1 VADSIIFG
9 DIVPVPSTSDANH
22 ITLSVL
28 GEVPNPTFAILYKD
42 VADSDKGKGNVGSVN
57 GEQITYGSSYQ
68 FNEGCQDLSSSRL
81 PTATNDKFVFARRE
95 FPTPYHG
102 EAQCGTVSG
111 TTISY
116 GDKTDFSA
124 VNWITATAIESLTS
138 SGFVVAWVDNTDSN
152 TGKMAYGSIDGTTI
166 TYGDVV
172 EFSDVGVT
180 SEPELTSL
188 SSSGFVIAYRKDA
201 SSGNGQVRIGSVS
214 GTTITLGDP
223 SGFHSSGTA
232 TYLSLAPIDADR
244 CILAFKSNADSGHSL
259 AKIITVSGTDP
270 TYGIDA
276 EFYNGNGGKW
286 ISCDTFNG
294 SSCVAAYSDVST
306 NGEAKIGTISGTNIV
321 WGSGT
326 TFTSRPIVR
335 LSCSAFFGDRF
346 VCGWHDAV
354 DDSAASGLTIFG
366 RLPDAMLY
374 ATNETTLYIEGSPA
388 PAPMV
393 TGSATLYI
401 FNGPKLV
408 TNAATLFLQASIEAN
423 DNRDLY
429 IAGRDIETGSAPLF
443 IEGHGTETQ
452 SATLFLHGLET
463 ITEVKTLFIEGSQSS
478 TASATLFIEGLATL
492 SASRTLYIR
501 GGNDVTGSTTLY
513 IEGHDSVTAV
523 ATLFIGGTIS
533 TTGTVDLFIGG
544 QDVDSASSDLFIH
557 GHQVDTASATLYI
570 GGQGLASGSSTLV
583 IVGAS
588 AGSVN
593 ATATLYI
600 AGTVTAAVE
609 SGTVTLFING
619 FEPKP
624 SPACPILDPTAVIQI
639 KSSLIT
645 TYQQHIDALINQ
657 LGKNVLLE
665 FDPIRSPCPNCTYDT
680 QRKRSTGIYI
690 PGGPRPFKR
699 KRKCPWCKGRGL
711 LETAVNKCIK
721 CLVQWNPEDAEK
733 YGISVEK
740 QKGIVRL
747 KTFLTEAD
755 DLRRARTVLSN
766 YDIAAQM
773 QLRVKLVAGPIPVGL
788 REDRYCIS
796 FWELI

>member
-1 VADSIIFG
+1 MADSIIFG
-9 DIVPVPSTSDANH
+9 DIVPVPSSSDANH

-57 GEQITYGSSYQ
+57 GELITFGDSYQ
-68 FNEGCQDLSSSRL
+68 FNEGCQDLSSDRISA
-81 PTATNDKFVFARRE
+81 ATNDKFVFARRE

-124 VNWITATAIESLTS
+124 VNWITATAIASLSS
-138 SGFVVAWVDNTDSN
+138 SGFVVAWVDNTAAN
-152 TGKMAYGSIDGTTI
+152 KGKVAYGTISGTTI
-166 TYGDVV
+166 TYGDVI
-172 EFSDVGVT
+172 EFNSTGVT
-180 SEPELTSL
+180 AEPKLVAL
-188 SSSGFVIAYRKDA
+188 SSSGFIVAYRKDA
-201 SSGNGQVRIGSVS
+201 SSGNGTVRVGSVS
-214 GTTITLGDP
+214 GTTITLGAA
-223 SGFHSSGTA
+223 SGFHSSGIA
-232 TYLSLAPIDADR
+232 TYISAASIDADR
-244 CILAFKSNADSGHSL
+244 CILAFKSNADAGHSL
-259 AKIITVSGTDP
+259 SKIITVSGTDV
-270 TYGIDA
+270 TYGTDA
-276 EFYNGNGGKW
+276 EFYNGAGGSW
-286 ISCDTFNG
+286 ICVDTFH
-294 SSCVAAYSDVST
+294 SSGCVVGYSDAGSD
-306 NGEAKIGTISGTNIV
+306 GEAKIGTISGTDIS

-326 TFTSRPIVR
+326 AFTSRPIVR

-346 VCGWHDAV
+346 VLGWHDAV
-354 DDSAASGLTIFG
+354 NDAAASGLTIFG
-366 RLPDAMLY
+366 RLPEAMLY
-374 ATNETTLYIEGSPA
+374 ATDETTLYINGSPA

-408 TNAATLFLQASIEAN
+408 TNATTLYLEASIEAN

-429 IAGRDIETGSAPLF
+429 IAGRENETGSATLF
-443 IEGHGTETQ
+443 VEGHGAETQ
-452 SATLFLHGLET
+452 SASLFLHGLET
-463 ITEVKTLFIEGSQSS
+463 TNEAKTLFIEGSQSS
-478 TASATLFIEGLATL
+478 TASATLFIDGRAAL

-501 GGNDVTGSTTLY
+501 GGNDVVRSTTLY
-513 IEGHDSVTAV
+513 IEGHDSATAA
-523 ATLFIGGTIS
+523 ATLFIEGTVPIFTIS
-533 TTGTVDLFIGG
+533 DSRTLVIIGATAG
-544 QDVDSASSDLFIH
+544 SAATS
-557 GHQVDTASATLYI
+557 TTLYI
-570 GGQGLASGSSTLV
+570 SGTT
-583 IVGAS
+583 
-588 AGSVN
+588 
-593 ATATLYI
+593 TAT
-600 AGTVTAAVE
+600 VV
-609 SGTVTLFING
+609 SGEITLFING

-624 SPACPILDPTAVIQI
+624 SPACPVLDPTAVIQI
-639 KSSLIT
+639 KDSLIR

-711 LETAVNKCIK
+711 LETAVTKCIK

-747 KTFLTEAD
+747 KTYLTEAD